1 MVERLLRMQDLQGS
15 ILCISNLV
23 DFMAQWIRRWS
34 TEPEILGSIPSGVV
48 FFFKKK
54 FPLFHS
60 SFVPYHVPHHKV
72 QHKRRINVRAQLQI
86 SRVKGKGL
94 R

>member
-1 MVERLLRMQDLQGS
+1 
-15 ILCISNLV
+15 
-23 DFMAQWIRRWS
+23 
-34 TEPEILGSIPSGVV
+34 
-48 FFFKKK
+48 
-54 FPLFHS
+54 
-60 SFVPYHVPHHKV
+60 V